1 MVGSITK
8 GGAPAAARVSALAPF
23 RIRAFRYQW
32 PADLATS
39 WAFEMELIILGWYVL
54 VETQSVLLLTL
65 FASLQHLGTLVSPFF
80 GVMGDRFGHRN
91 VLCAMRGF
99 YALLAATLMTLTFTG
114 LVTPAY
120 VLVIAGLLG
129 LVRPSDIGMRVAL
142 VGDTLPAAQLVGAMG
157 IQRTTQDSARVA
169 GALTGAGLVAAL
181 GMGWAYVVVTAL
193 YSTSVLL
200 TLRAGSARRA
210 AGARAATP
218 PAAAAPSLWRDLKE
232 GMAYVWRTPHLLA
245 MMCLAFL
252 LNGTAFPQQNG
263 LMPYVAKEV
272 YLTDQTGLGYLVAG
286 LSSGALFA
294 SIIMS
299 RQGGSATPGR
309 TMVLASAA
317 WYVFLLLFAHAPHYL
332 AGIAIL
338 FLAGCSQSVG
348 QVPMAAMLL
357 RTTEE
362 QFRGRVQGIRMLM
375 IYSNVP
381 GLLLAGELIPR
392 IGYRATVMLYCA
404 TGLVGIAFVM
414 LKWGAHLW
422 SRDAPVNVR

>member
-1 MVGSITK
+1 
-8 GGAPAAARVSALAPF
+8 
-23 RIRAFRYQW
+23 
-32 PADLATS
+32 
-39 WAFEMELIILGWYVL
+39 
-54 VETQSVLLLTL
+54 
-65 FASLQHLGTLVSPFF
+65 
-80 GVMGDRFGHRN
+80 MGDRFGHRN

-99 YALLAATLMTLTFTG
+99 YAMLATTVMTLTFTG
-114 LVTPAY
+114 LVAPVY

-142 VGDTLPAAQLVGAMG
+142 VGDTLPPAQLVGAMG

-169 GALTGAGLVAAL
+169 GALTGAGLVAVL
-181 GMGWAYVVVTAL
+181 GMGPAYVVVTAL
-193 YSTSVLL
+193 YTTSVLL
-200 TLRAGSARRA
+200 TLRAGSARRSSA
-210 AGARAATP
+210 STARAAAQP
-218 PAAAAPSLWRDLKE
+218 MSFWRDLKE
-232 GMAYVWRTPHLLA
+232 GLVYVWHTPHLLA

-286 LSSGALFA
+286 AASGALFA
-294 SIIMS
+294 SILMS
-299 RQGGSATPGR
+299 RQGGSVTPGR
-309 TMVLASAA
+309 TMILASTA

-362 QFRGRVQGIRMLM
+362 QFRGRVQGIRMLV

-392 IGYRATVMLYCA
+392 IGYRATAILYFA
-404 TGLVGIAFVM
+404 IGIVGIALIT
-414 LKWGAHLW
+414 LKWRTHLW
-422 SRDAPVNVR
+422 SRDAPVNAR